1 MNLVATHHNYTSP
14 LDYISHHALHTHI
27 PAHHYTN
34 YTAVTIHSLVLI
46 VSPHLHLILTL
57 TYKQHTYTHPLRS
70 LVFPW
75 LTFPSGFPLC
85 VYLCTTWTVDSLSW
99 SFAACLTDPA
109 CLLVI
114 LSVCCLP
121 WPIALPLITN
131 LSYLRCPRY
140 QFDICLSDHLFVSL
154 KLQVDLL
161 SPLTSR
167 SLHALPG
174 QSDDGRSRTGHWPFL
189 DLIWFR
195 YTSHTI
201 QLRFWFYLTLINW
214 DIILVRHIFINF
226 VNYTGNYIQLNI
238 QLNIKCVN

>member
-1 MNLVATHHNYTSP
+1 MELGKEEGFWSTLQLLQQALAKYLDAEQQAHWMLMQKKTTTKKQSAAPCVMNLVATHYNSTSP
-14 LDYISHHALHTHI
+14 MDYISHHALHTHI
-27 PAHHYTN
+27 PVHHYTN

-46 VSPHLHLILTL
+46 ASPHLHLILTL

-75 LTFPSGFPLC
+75 LTFPSVFPLC

-121 WPIALPLITN
+121 WPIALPLFTN

-140 QFDICLSDHLFVSL
+140 HCLIFACLTTSLF
-154 KLQVDLL
+154 Q
-161 SPLTSR
+161 
-167 SLHALPG
+167 
-174 QSDDGRSRTGHWPFL
+174 
-189 DLIWFR
+189 
-195 YTSHTI
+195 
-201 QLRFWFYLTLINW
+201 
-214 DIILVRHIFINF
+214 
-226 VNYTGNYIQLNI
+226 
-238 QLNIKCVN
+238 

>member
-1 MNLVATHHNYTSP
+1 MICVMNLVATHHNCTSP

-27 PAHHYTN
+27 PVHHYTN

-46 VSPHLHLILTL
+46 ASPHLHLILTL

-75 LTFPSGFPLC
+75 LTFPSVFPLC

-121 WPIALPLITN
+121 WPIALPLFTN

-140 QFDICLSDHLFVSL
+140 HCLIFACLTTSLF
-154 KLQVDLL
+154 
-161 SPLTSR
+161 
-167 SLHALPG
+167 H
-174 QSDDGRSRTGHWPFL
+174 
-189 DLIWFR
+189 
-195 YTSHTI
+195 
-201 QLRFWFYLTLINW
+201 
-214 DIILVRHIFINF
+214 
-226 VNYTGNYIQLNI
+226 
-238 QLNIKCVN
+238 